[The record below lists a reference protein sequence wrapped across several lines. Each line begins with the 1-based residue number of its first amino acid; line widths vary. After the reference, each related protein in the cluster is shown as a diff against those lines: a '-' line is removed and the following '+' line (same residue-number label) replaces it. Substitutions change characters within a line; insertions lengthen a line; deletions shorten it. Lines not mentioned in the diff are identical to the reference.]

1 MSGYEGTIR
10 LAREKRYFNLPF
22 GRGRG
27 DWLRVVKA
35 CYEEAIRVEVFAG
48 SWIVDKVG
56 WFPSLRTLV
65 KYGILEKVGVT
76 VRAGRRAYYRMPD
89 PEGVRRALEQLGYL

>member
-22 GRGRG
+22 GMGKG

-35 CYEEAIRVEVFAG
+35 CYEEAIRVKVFAG

-56 WFPSLRTLV
+56 WFPSLRTLSHLFPSRPISYPYKRNFPISSLAV
-65 KYGILEKVGVT
+65 IQQDFEIFHRFYFF
-76 VRAGRRAYYRMPD
+76 
-89 PEGVRRALEQLGYL
+89 